1 MFFVFAFS
9 CNEDNNLGNNLS
21 SDLSGCMDMAACNY
35 DSNATL
41 DDGSCFFPLANHD
54 CNGACVS
61 SIDCSGICGGTSVN
75 CPNWEDEP
83 TMYLYTA
90 TFIGVII
97 INTEMNEG
105 DMFAAFDAEGNVRGV
120 GVQLLPTFGPFEGT
134 IVYEMQLRS
143 NEQGNLLTFKYYDS
157 LNDVILNVEET
168 YDFVINDLRG
178 NLVEPLEFSVIN

>member
-1 MFFVFAFS
+1 MFSVLAFT
-9 CNEDNNLGNNLS
+9 CNEGKNIGSNLS
-21 SDLSGCMDMAACNY
+21 SDLSGCIDMAACNY
-35 DSNATL
+35 DSDATL
-41 DDGSCFFPLANHD
+41 DDGSCFF
-54 CNGACVS
+54 
-61 SIDCSGICGGTSVN
+61 N

-97 INTEMNEG
+97 INIEMHEG
-105 DMFAAFDAEGNVRGV
+105 DMFAAFDAQGNVRGV
-120 GVQLLPTFGPFEGT
+120 GVQLLPAFGPFEGT

-143 NEQGNLLTFKYYDS
+143 NEQGNLLTFQYYDS
-157 LNDVILNVEET
+157 MNDVVLNVQET